1 MKKEPQFKNE
11 KDKEIALNCFLTTD
25 RAKEVIRTALY
36 IAIPVLKWK
45 EMGNKSRAMENR
57 KKEMYKDMKK
67 VLSYINEWYRETP
80 DATESL
86 MDTLK
91 EKYPD
96 IKKWNI

>member
-11 KDKEIALNCFLTTD
+11 KDREVALNCYLTTD
-25 RAKEVIRTALY
+25 RAKELLRIALY
-36 IAIPVLKWK
+36 VALPIMKAQSPHS
-45 EMGNKSRAMENR
+45 SREINAR
-57 KKEMYKDMKK
+57 KRMVYKDMKK
-67 VLSYINEWYRETP
+67 VLSAINEWYRETP

>member
-1 MKKEPQFKNE
+1 M
-11 KDKEIALNCFLTTD
+11 
-25 RAKEVIRTALY
+25 V
-36 IAIPVLKWK
+36 
-45 EMGNKSRAMENR
+45 
-57 KKEMYKDMKK
+57 YKDMKK
-67 VLSYINEWYRETP
+67 VLSAINEWYRETP

>member
-11 KDKEIALNCFLTTD
+11 KDREVALNCYLTTD
-25 RAKEVIRTALY
+25 RAKELLRIALY
-36 IAIPVLKWK
+36 VAIPIMKAQSP
-45 EMGNKSRAMENR
+45 NSSREINAR
-57 KKEMYKDMKK
+57 KRMVYKDMKK
-67 VLSYINEWYRETP
+67 VLSAINEWYRETP